1 MRNRGKNWCM
11 KKLENKKIIVKIFIK
26 IIIYLQ
32 KNLQKNLYILPKIFI
47 K

>member
-26 IIIYLQ
+26 IIICLK
-32 KNLQKNLYILPKIFI
+32 KNYIYHLKFFI